1 MATRSDSVP
10 AAPVTVRVATPADAP
25 QIARLSGQ
33 LGYPTTPEEAVQ
45 RLAQLEGDARHA
57 IYVAESA
64 PGQVVGWIHVE
75 ECRLIESDTRA
86 EINGL
91 VIEEGHRSR
100 GTGRILMEHAEQ
112 WARARGC
119 RTVVLRSNVIRAR
132 AHAFYAKLGYQILK
146 TQKYFLK
153 NL

>member
-10 AAPVTVRVATPADAP
+10 AAPVTVRVAAPADAS

-33 LGYPTTPEEAVQ
+33 LGYPTTPEEAAQ

-57 IYVAESA
+57 VYVAESA

-75 ECRLIESDTRA
+75 ECRLIEADKRA

-100 GTGRILMEHAEQ
+100 GTGRILMGHAEQ

-119 RTVVLRSNVIRAR
+119 RAVVLRSNVIRNR
-132 AHAFYAKLGYQILK
+132 AHAFYEKLGYQTLK
-146 TQKYFLK
+146 TQKYFRK

>member
-10 AAPVTVRVATPADAP
+10 AASVTVRVAAPADAP

-33 LGYPTTPEEAVQ
+33 LGYPTTPEEAAQ

-57 IYVAESA
+57 VYVAESA
-64 PGQVVGWIHVE
+64 PGRVVGWVHVE
-75 ECRLIESDTRA
+75 ECHLIEADTRA

-119 RTVVLRSNVIRAR
+119 RAVVLRSNVIRAR
-132 AHAFYAKLGYQILK
+132 AHAFYEKLGYQTLK
-146 TQKYFLK
+146 TQKYFRK

>member
-1 MATRSDSVP
+1 MATGSDSVP
-10 AAPVTVRVATPADAP
+10 AASVTVRVATPADAP

-57 IYVAESA
+57 VYVAESA

-75 ECRLIESDTRA
+75 ECRLIECDMRA

-91 VIEEGHRSR
+91 VIEEGYRSR

-119 RTVVLRSNVIRAR
+119 RAVVLRSNVIRAR
-132 AHAFYAKLGYQILK
+132 AHAFYQKLGYRTLK
-146 TQKYFLK
+146 TQKYFRK

>member
-10 AAPVTVRVATPADAP
+10 PMSLTVRVATPADAP

-33 LGYPTTPEEAVQ
+33 LGYPATPKEVAQ
-45 RLAQLEGDARHA
+45 RLAHLEGDSQHVV
-57 IYVAESA
+57 YVAEIA
-64 PGQVVGWIHVE
+64 PGQVVAWIHVE
-75 ECRLIESDTRA
+75 ECHLIESDARA

-91 VIEEGHRSR
+91 VVEEGHRSR
-100 GTGRILMEHAEQ
+100 GMGRILMQYAEQ

-119 RTVVLRSNVIRAR
+119 RAVVLRSNVIRTR
-132 AHAFYAKLGYQILK
+132 AHVFYEKLGYHTLK
-146 TQKYFLK
+146 TQKYFRK

>member
-10 AAPVTVRVATPADAP
+10 AASVTVRVATPADAP

-57 IYVAESA
+57 VYVAESA

-75 ECRLIESDTRA
+75 ECHLIESYTRA

-119 RTVVLRSNVIRAR
+119 SAVVLRSNVIRNR
-132 AHAFYAKLGYQILK
+132 AHAFYEKLGYQTLK
-146 TQKYFLK
+146 TQKYFRK

>member
-1 MATRSDSVP
+1 MATQSDPVR
-10 AAPVTVRVATPADAP
+10 AASVTVRVATPADAP

-33 LGYPTTPEEAVQ
+33 LGYPTTPEEAAQ

-57 IYVAESA
+57 VFVAESA

-75 ECRLIESDTRA
+75 ECHLIECDRRA

-91 VIEEGHRSR
+91 VIEEEHRSR
-100 GTGRILMEHAEQ
+100 GTGRILMEYAEQ

-119 RTVVLRSNVIRAR
+119 SAVVLRSNVIRAR
-132 AHAFYAKLGYQILK
+132 AHAFYEKLGYQTLK
-146 TQKYFLK
+146 
-153 NL
+153 

>member
-10 AAPVTVRVATPADAP
+10 AAAVTVRAATPADAP

-57 IYVAESA
+57 VYVAESA
-64 PGQVVGWIHVE
+64 PSQVVGWIHVE

-91 VIEEGHRSR
+91 VVDERHRSR
-100 GTGRILMEHAEQ
+100 GAGRILMEHAEQ

-119 RTVVLRSNVIRAR
+119 RAVVLRSNVIRTR
-132 AHAFYAKLGYQILK
+132 AHAFYQELGYQTLK
-146 TQKYFLK
+146 TQKYFRK

>member
-1 MATRSDSVP
+1 MTTRSDSVP
-10 AAPVTVRVATPADAP
+10 AASVTVRVATPADAP

-57 IYVAESA
+57 VYVAESA

-75 ECRLIESDTRA
+75 ECHLIEFDTRA

-91 VIEEGHRSR
+91 VVDERHRSR

-119 RTVVLRSNVIRAR
+119 RAVVLRSNVIRTR
-132 AHAFYAKLGYQILK
+132 AHAFYQKLGYQTLK
-146 TQKYFLK
+146 TQKYFRKDL
-153 NL
+153 

>member
-1 MATRSDSVP
+1 MSTRSDSVP
-10 AAPVTVRVATPADAP
+10 AASVTVRVATPDDAP

-45 RLAQLEGDARHA
+45 RLAELEGDARHA
-57 IYVAESA
+57 VYVAESA
-64 PGQVVGWIHVE
+64 PGQVDGWIHVE
-75 ECRLIESDTRA
+75 ECHLIESDTRA

-91 VIEEGHRSR
+91 VVDEGHRSR
-100 GTGRILMEHAEQ
+100 GTGRLLMEHAEQ

-119 RTVVLRSNVIRAR
+119 RAVVLRSNVIRTR
-132 AHAFYAKLGYQILK
+132 AHAFYEKLGYQTLK
-146 TQKYFLK
+146 TQKYFRK

>member
-10 AAPVTVRVATPADAP
+10 AASVTVRVATPADAP

-33 LGYPTTPEEAVQ
+33 LGYPTTPEEAAQ

-57 IYVAESA
+57 VYVAESA
-64 PGQVVGWIHVE
+64 PGEVVGWIHVE
-75 ECRLIESDTRA
+75 ECHLIESDTRA

-91 VIEEGHRSR
+91 VVDERHRSR
-100 GTGRILMEHAEQ
+100 GTGQILMEHAEQ

-119 RTVVLRSNVIRAR
+119 RAAVLRSNVIRIR
-132 AHAFYAKLGYQILK
+132 AHAFYEKLGYQTLK
-146 TQKYFLK
+146 TQKYFRK